1 MLKNNYHTH
10 MRYCN
15 HAIGD
20 VIDYVKE
27 AVDLKMTELGMT
39 DHAPILES
47 FMTKEEYDHNMCY
60 ENMKLDMIDS
70 YLAQIEESRK
80 LYGNKIKIYSGF
92 ESEFIP
98 KEIEFYKNLR
108 KRVDYLNLGIH
119 FYPDIDGKIIDSYEG
134 INYKNVIQYAN
145 IAIKGMETG
154 LFNVLVHPDLFMYAY
169 KNIEGKREFDEFAE
183 KASILIIESAI
194 KNNVYVEINCNN
206 LRNYDKLDQYETF
219 RYPYYKFW
227 EIAKNYKDLKIIIGA
242 DAHDPKNLSGAHIE
256 DVIEFAKKL
265 GLNVLE
271 KMEINH

>member
-183 KASILIIESAI
+183 KASIMIIESAI

-256 DVIEFAKKL
+256 AVIEFAKKL